1 MKIATFAEIADEFL
15 ERVNK
20 AVWCNVATI
29 DTKGRP
35 RSRILHPIWQG
46 EVGWITTRRG
56 SPKERHLQ
64 EHPFVSLEGRKYSA
78 SRIRLV
84 LTVFGEVPVFPL
96 MPFFPPSLQPTSPL
110 RWTHDQSPHP
120 LQAPAR

>member
-1 MKIATFAEIADEFL
+1 MLNQDGL
-15 ERVNK
+15 
-20 AVWCNVATI
+20 
-29 DTKGRP
+29 
-35 RSRILHPIWQG
+35 WQ
-46 EVGWITTRRG
+46 R
-56 SPKERHLQ
+56 L
-64 EHPFVSLEGRKYSA
+64 VSLDDLFEGLLMPFDGTRTGSNDEGRKYSA

>member
-1 MKIATFAEIADEFL
+1 MMIPKSNGAATS
-15 ERVNK
+15 NSTY
-20 AVWCNVATI
+20 NVVIMQFTPT
-29 DTKGRP
+29 TKYVEPSTGRSA
-35 RSRILHPIWQG
+35 RNGYTLI
-46 EVGWITTRRG
+46 
-56 SPKERHLQ
+56 
-64 EHPFVSLEGRKYSA
+64 EGRKYSA